1 MRAAIYARVST
12 QRQQQHQTIDSQLT
26 ALEAWVRQHGHDLL
40 APHHIFKDEGYSGSR
55 LDRPGLDA
63 LRDAAHDGKFDLVIV
78 LCPDRLARK
87 YAYQVI
93 LLEELRR
100 AGCEVVFLQHPIS
113 EDPNDQLLLQI
124 QGAIAEYERAVLGER
139 FRRGKLQKARAGY
152 YLAGKAPYGY
162 RYIPKRDDAPGHLVV
177 DEAEAEVV
185 RLVYGWLIEER
196 MTVRQLLKRLNFG
209 IYYPRSGRRPW
220 SNSVVHHILADP
232 VYTGIAYANRYRPVP
247 PKKPRGRGPRTAEN
261 SCRQLRP
268 REEWIAIP
276 VPPIITPETF
286 DLAAA
291 QLARNSALSYRH
303 NTKYTYLLRCLLT
316 CEACGLSMFGITRQA
331 SARQPVRA
339 YYACRGKDCVMS
351 ARPRACPRRPVKAAE
366 IEGAVW
372 EHITQLLAD
381 PEQLLTQ
388 FREMAQLTTAG
399 QSQQQATE
407 HKLAASLRRVARE
420 EQRLVDAYQAE
431 VITLEELAARRRLLT
446 DRRQALTRQREQQI
460 KLRQETVIAQ
470 KTFADLSA
478 FCERVRARLDEATFA
493 EKQTILQ
500 MLIERIIVGADT
512 LEIRHVIP
520 LRGSTADEGGSST
533 PEGRLRSDGVHQ
545 TELHLRL
552 GIDCLD
558 GFREAFQAIH
568 AGYENIFDA
577 PVLQLRDDREP
588 ELRAFIF

>member
-12 QRQQQHQTIDSQLT
+12 ERQQQHQTIDSQLT
-26 ALEAWVRQHGHDLL
+26 ALEAWVRQHGHDV
-40 APHHIFKDEGYSGSR
+40 APHHLFKDEGYSGSR

-162 RYIPKRDDAPGHLVV
+162 RYIPKRDDAPGYLVV

-185 RLVYGWLIEER
+185 RLVYGWLVEEQ

-209 IYYPRSGRRPW
+209 DYYPRSGRRPW

-247 PKKPRGRGPRTAEN
+247 PQKPRGRGPRTAEN

-268 REEWIAIP
+268 KEEWIAIP

-316 CEACGLSMFGITRQA
+316 CQACGLSMFGITRQA
-331 SARQPVRA
+331 STRQPVRA
-339 YYACRGKDCVMS
+339 YYTCRGKDCVMN

-366 IEGAVW
+366 IESAVW
-372 EHITQLLAD
+372 EHIKQLLAD

-388 FREMAQLTTAG
+388 FRELAQMTTAG
-399 QSQQQATE
+399 QSQQQAAE
-407 HKLAASLRRVARE
+407 QKLAASLRRMARE

-431 VITLEELAARRRLLT
+431 VISLEELAARRRLLT
-446 DRRQALTRQREQQI
+446 DRRQALTRQQAEQV
-460 KLRQETVIAQ
+460 KLRQETVTAQ

-478 FCERVRARLDEATFA
+478 FCVRMRARLDDATFA
-493 EKQTILQ
+493 ERQTILQ

-512 LEIRHVIP
+512 LEIRHMIP
-520 LRGSTADEGGSST
+520 LRGSIADEGRSSA
-533 PEGRLRSDGVHQ
+533 PEGRLRSDGVDDA
-545 TELHLRL
+545 EL
-552 GIDCLD
+552 DF
-558 GFREAFQAIH
+558 GFREHCFYRFGKTSQTIN
-568 AGYENIFDA
+568 AGDEHIFNA
-577 PVLQLRDDREP
+577 SVL
-588 ELRAFIF
+588 

>member
-1 MRAAIYARVST
+1 M
-12 QRQQQHQTIDSQLT
+12 
-26 ALEAWVRQHGHDLL
+26 
-40 APHHIFKDEGYSGSR
+40 
-55 LDRPGLDA
+55 
-63 LRDAAHDGKFDLVIV
+63 
-78 LCPDRLARK
+78 
-87 YAYQVI
+87 
-93 LLEELRR
+93 
-100 AGCEVVFLQHPIS
+100 
-113 EDPNDQLLLQI
+113 
-124 QGAIAEYERAVLGER
+124 LGER

-152 YLAGKAPYGY
+152 YLAGRAPYGY
-162 RYIPKRDDAPGHLVV
+162 RYIPKRDEAPGYLVV

-185 RLVYGWLIEER
+185 RLVYGWLVKEQ

-209 IYYPRSGRRPW
+209 DYYPRSGRRPW
-220 SNSVVHHILADP
+220 SNSVVHQILSDP

-286 DLAAA
+286 SLAAA
-291 QLARNSALSYRH
+291 QLARNSALSYHH

-366 IEGAVW
+366 IERAVW

-381 PEQLLTQ
+381 PEQLLMQ

-399 QSQQQATE
+399 QAQQQAAE

-431 VITLEELAARRRLLT
+431 VITLEELAARRHQLT
-446 DRRQALTRQREQQI
+446 DRHQALTRQQTEQI
-460 KLRQETVIAQ
+460 KLRQETVTAQ
-470 KTFADLSA
+470 STFADLSA

-520 LRGSTADEGGSST
+520 LRGSTADKGASSA
-533 PEGRLRSDGVHQ
+533 PEGRLRSDGVHDAQ
-545 TELHLRL
+545 LHLRF
-552 GIDCLD
+552 GKHRLD
-558 GFREAFQAIH
+558 SFGKALQAVN
-568 AGYENIFDA
+568 AGDEDILDS
-577 PVLQLRDDREP
+577 PVLQLRHDLKP
-588 ELRAFIF
+588 ELRALGLTEPDAEHVFIARERHADG